1 MADQSSGF
9 SDQLVSG
16 DSVGES
22 GIYQPNINGGML
34 RLGGYENQAFEE
46 TSTDPEPG
54 VLNGHAPNAEN
65 GTAPNAGNG
74 TTSAIRLPPPPSKK
88 DILAQKNTSAQT
100 PAESTPTADQTDVSS
115 SGYSLPV
122 VYDNRSGNN
131 VVIQERVV
139 VPQSDGTSEIQ
150 TRAIPERWRELDRPL
165 RQKQLKF
172 LKVFGTIAIIF
183 FFPTGIPACYYAFKA
198 KTEFDEGIMRGNID
212 TAAKYAKRA
221 ERLIILSGILAL
233 IFGILIFAMI
243 ERSMNP
249 ERYASW
255 HPGGIVGQ

>member
-1 MADQSSGF
+1 MADQPSGF
-9 SDQLVSG
+9 SDQLVSENSI
-16 DSVGES
+16 DES
-22 GIYQPNINGGML
+22 GIYQTNINRGML
-34 RLGGYENQAFEE
+34 RLDGYENQAFEE
-46 TSTDPEPG
+46 TSTDPTPE
-54 VLNGHAPNAEN
+54 VRNGYAPNGTSPNPQN
-65 GTAPNAGNG
+65 GTAV
-74 TTSAIRLPPPPSKK
+74 RLPPPPSKK
-88 DILAQKNTSAQT
+88 DILAQKTSSAQT
-100 PAESTPTADQTDVSS
+100 PAEQIATADQTDVSS

-150 TRAIPERWRELDRPL
+150 TRAIPERWRDLDQPL
-165 RQKQLKF
+165 RQKKLKF
-172 LKVFGTIAIIF
+172 LKIFGTIAIIL

-233 IFGILIFAMI
+233 VFGILVLAMI

-249 ERYASW
+249 ERYANW

>member
-1 MADQSSGF
+1 MA
-9 SDQLVSG
+9 DQLVSSQ
-16 DSVGES
+16 SVSES
-22 GIYQPNINGGML
+22 DIQPHINGGTF
-34 RLGGYENQAFEE
+34 RLNVGYENEAFEE
-46 TSTDPEPG
+46 SSTDPTQE
-54 VLNGHAPNAEN
+54 VQNGHAPNAE
-65 GTAPNAGNG
+65 NG

-88 DILAQKNTSAQT
+88 DILAQKTNSAQQPTEPSTT
-100 PAESTPTADQTDVSS
+100 PNQAPT

-139 VPQSDGTSEIQ
+139 VPQSDGTREIQ
-150 TRAIPERWRELDRPL
+150 TRAIPERWRDLDRPL

-172 LKVFGTIAIIF
+172 LKVFGTIAIFF

-212 TAAKYAKRA
+212 RAAKYAKRA
-221 ERLIILSGILAL
+221 ERLIIMSGILAL
-233 IFGILIFAMI
+233 VFGILVFAMI

-249 ERYASW
+249 ERYTTW
-255 HPGGIVGQ
+255 HTGGIAGHG